1 MRILYLTHRLPYA
14 PDRGDRIRAHH
25 MLRALA
31 TSAEVHLFSLV
42 HDDEERSRA
51 AALRDLTASVTLAQV
66 PRMRN
71 LVKGAVRLGS
81 SRPLTHSLLDA
92 PAVERALATISAE
105 KRPDV
110 VLAYCSGMARFA
122 GRHPLA
128 DVAFVM
134 DLVDVDSEKWADY
147 ARTTRGPMG
156 WIYAREARC
165 LAPFEE
171 TAARAAHA
179 TLVVNDRERS
189 ALASRVPDADVRV
202 VPNGIDLEAFR
213 PAGPPAS
220 APRVVFCGVL
230 DYRPNE
236 RGAIWFATK
245 VWPLI
250 RAKRPDARLTLVGR
264 NPTPAVRALTDSDR
278 SIDVT
283 GAVPDVRP
291 YLWDAAVG
299 IAPLF
304 EARGVQNKVLEAVAA
319 GIPMV
324 VTPAVDLGLPSQ
336 VRRACLVASD
346 VDAYASSVLSLLEL
360 MPAGRRR
367 LATCADLA
375 QLGWREC
382 LSDLLPILQE
392 AVSVRRLKRA
402 EVI

>member
-31 TSAEVHLFSLV
+31 ASADVHLFSLV

-165 LAPFEE
+165 LGI
-171 TAARAAHA
+171 
-179 TLVVNDRERS
+179 
-189 ALASRVPDADVRV
+189 ASRGAR
-202 VPNGIDLEAFR
+202 FR
-213 PAGPPAS
+213 
-220 APRVVFCGVL
+220 
-230 DYRPNE
+230 YRSE
-236 RGAIWFATK
+236 TSFVEGWS
-245 VWPLI
+245 
-250 RAKRPDARLTLVGR
+250 G
-264 NPTPAVRALTDSDR
+264 DSM
-278 SIDVT
+278 
-283 GAVPDVRP
+283 A
-291 YLWDAAVG
+291 
-299 IAPLF
+299 
-304 EARGVQNKVLEAVAA
+304 
-319 GIPMV
+319 
-324 VTPAVDLGLPSQ
+324 
-336 VRRACLVASD
+336 
-346 VDAYASSVLSLLEL
+346 
-360 MPAGRRR
+360 
-367 LATCADLA
+367 
-375 QLGWREC
+375 
-382 LSDLLPILQE
+382 
-392 AVSVRRLKRA
+392 
-402 EVI
+402 